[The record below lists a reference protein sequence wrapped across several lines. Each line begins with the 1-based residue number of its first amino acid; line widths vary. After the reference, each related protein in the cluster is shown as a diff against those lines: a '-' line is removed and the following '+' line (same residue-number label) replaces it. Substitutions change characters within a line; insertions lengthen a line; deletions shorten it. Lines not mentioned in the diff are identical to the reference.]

1 MNLTK
6 RRESQGNIV
15 KTRCSEIGMAC
26 RILFWISVL
35 VLVAA
40 AVWGIYM
47 GTRSSDAFW
56 IILTDVE
63 GEFHGI
69 VASGQGQSA
78 VFARGVLGESAREQP
93 KLCFMIAVAEML
105 MNMLIGVCILG
116 MLRII
121 FQNIEKTETP
131 FLPENARVVRRIGLL
146 LILYSFIHKCVIPL
160 VCLALG
166 VGGGNINVVDINGLL
181 LGGLV
186 VSLSYMFE
194 YGSVLQKE
202 ADETL

>member
-78 VFARGVLGESAREQP
+78 VFARGVLRESAREQP

-146 LILYSFIHKCVIPL
+146 LILYSFIHKCVIPF

-166 VGGGNINVVDINGLL
+166 VGGGNINVVDIKGLL

-186 VSLSYMFE
+186 VSLSYIFE